1 MKGHLARVAI
11 IASLHL
17 VSANYQQEPEEVVFD
32 WSSWWSYDGISG
44 PGFWG
49 IINRR
54 WRLCSDGRRQSPVD
68 LATAAVV
75 YDHTLSRLDL
85 ASHKIDGTLSNTG
98 FGLRWT
104 ANAGQTWGVT
114 GGPLHYAHTLTH
126 AVLRW
131 SNASPATSTVGSEHS
146 IEGQFFP
153 AEDCSV
159 VFHTSCPFFT
169 LPPNYSPI
177 SSPPSSST
185 SPSPSLPTSPP
196 PYPPPSPPTFPPF
209 PIPSSISSSTSLSK
223 VSSLSHSP
231 FNSLTSFLPLTPPN
245 PLPLPGPLLSFSS
258 AIPLHLLSL
267 TCSYNSH
274 HSSLSLF
281 LFSPFPMRV
290 VSFSLSPLP
299 LPLPL
304 SLPSLLL
311 LTLHNLC
318 TPLTSIPHHLPQSPT
333 VIASRLSLSLSLSP
347 YSLSLLDLT

>member
-1 MKGHLARVAI
+1 MIAFELFNNGHNKCLLTNVSTGVTDTFCQQRENIPIRTQLKLIIGNLKRRLAMKGHLARVAI

-153 AEDCSV
+153 AEIQLY
-159 VFHTSCPFFT
+159 F
-169 LPPNYSPI
+169 
-177 SSPPSSST
+177 
-185 SPSPSLPTSPP
+185 
-196 PYPPPSPPTFPPF
+196 
-209 PIPSSISSSTSLSK
+209 
-223 VSSLSHSP
+223 
-231 FNSLTSFLPLTPPN
+231 
-245 PLPLPGPLLSFSS
+245 
-258 AIPLHLLSL
+258 
-267 TCSYNSH
+267 YNSDLYQNF
-274 HSSLSLF
+274 SQALDKPNGVLGVSVLLKGRIAAYF
-281 LFSPFPMRV
+281 LRF
-290 VSFSLSPLP
+290 
-299 LPLPL
+299 
-304 SLPSLLL
+304 
-311 LTLHNLC
+311 
-318 TPLTSIPHHLPQSPT
+318 
-333 VIASRLSLSLSLSP
+333 
-347 YSLSLLDLT
+347 